1 LPPHSS
7 PPPRAALSPDPFF
20 SLLSVQQF
28 LFINRKAKSLA
39 LQRKRAAKIAWTTTY
54 RKAHKKDQEAGV
66 ARKKRR
72 STARAVVRPI
82 AGVSVEVLAKRR
94 AEKPEARKATRE
106 AAIREVKERSK
117 AVKADKAAQHA
128 RPGGAR
134 VRGGQ
139 EDRQGRARA
148 RQTRCPGQAVM
159 EMMRG
164 LRGRRGAGAR
174 TPALPPPCCLY
185 RHHHLLCVWGKGT

>member
-117 AVKADKAAQHA
+117 AVKADKAAQRAAASASGKKTGKAAPAPAKPAA
-128 RPGGAR
+128 R
-134 VRGGQ
+134 
-139 EDRQGRARA
+139 
-148 RQTRCPGQAVM
+148 
-159 EMMRG
+159 
-164 LRGRRGAGAR
+164 
-174 TPALPPPCCLY
+174 
-185 RHHHLLCVWGKGT
+185 GKR